1 MGSPIIRKVSIAAAE
16 TAGGETDYWEGQWVG
31 ELRVFRG
38 RVRALLEQHLPVG
51 GRVLEAGCGQGQV
64 AVGLRDAGFDVV
76 GIDLARSALAAL
88 RGRQPDLP
96 LVIGDV
102 GDLPFPDASFD
113 AVVSLGVVEHFE
125 AGPVHLLADHARVL
139 ADDGILFLTVPAR
152 NWYRRWSDLRHLGPS
167 RSGSYPYRD
176 RIVSLRREAAPEPDA
191 EHPFHQYEYPRTVI
205 EGFCREAGLEVLEW
219 KPFGVAR
226 ALGDSALTKRLARQ
240 MGGGSS
246 REAPRSPEAPAGPS
260 ASAAPSASSSPSS
273 SSGGLFRRAK
283 GFLRQAVIEEEGTG
297 VLGHAIS
304 WTVTHALGHNQLLIA
319 RRAR

>member
-1 MGSPIIRKVSIAAAE
+1 M
-16 TAGGETDYWEGQWVG
+16 
-31 ELRVFRG
+31 
-38 RVRALLEQHLPVG
+38 
-51 GRVLEAGCGQGQV
+51 EAGCGQGQV
-64 AVGLRDAGFDVV
+64 AVGLREAGFDVV
-76 GIDLARSALAAL
+76 GIDLARAALTSL
-88 RGRQPDLP
+88 RGRQPELP
-96 LVIGDV
+96 LVVGDV
-102 GDLPFPDASFD
+102 GVLPFPDASFD

-205 EGFCREAGLEVLEW
+205 EGFCREAGLEILEW

-246 REAPRSPEAPAGPS
+246 GESSRPSEAPAG
-260 ASAAPSASSSPSS
+260 SSSSSSSSSSSTPSR
-273 SSGGLFRRAK
+273 SSGGLSQRAK

-297 VLGHAIS
+297 VVGRTIS
-304 WTVTHALGHNQLLIA
+304 WTVTHALGHNQLIIA